1 MKPLDSS
8 ATPQLLAVLD
18 EIDEFLEDQEDVR
31 DGSDGVQLPNKAM
44 SLRTD
49 LIYARTRFEEASA
62 RSETG
67 AMEFADN
74 TATKAIVSAS
84 TPKEGE
90 IEENLT
96 EIEDAIWNATGSALL
111 SGEKAGAA
119 DKSIIYRSLC
129 AAGNK
134 VAYVRELLTARS
146 STALPEPAKDLQEAN
161 EIIEILR
168 GELARVAIAV
178 GRTKDGTGYD
188 LDWFAL
194 HKDIPA
200 PRSAIATPNY
210 ERCFDAI
217 CKALEILERNRSTW
231 NGPVHRAVA
240 VLVEA
245 VGPQGDKE

>member
-1 MKPLDSS
+1 
-8 ATPQLLAVLD
+8 
-18 EIDEFLEDQEDVR
+18 
-31 DGSDGVQLPNKAM
+31 
-44 SLRTD
+44 
-49 LIYARTRFEEASA
+49 
-62 RSETG
+62 
-67 AMEFADN
+67 MEFADN

-200 PRSAIATPNY
+200 PRSAIAPKVREVLDSFAHHQCYACGWHLEGGQDSGCMPFNCSMRPSEEHPMHARWK
-210 ERCFDAI
+210 ER
-217 CKALEILERNRSTW
+217 ALEM
-231 NGPVHRAVA
+231 
-240 VLVEA
+240 EA
-245 VGPQGDKE
+245 VRKWASTPIAPMDSRSDGA